1 MRSSGTLPAMAAS
14 GTPLVLGF
22 NSTHDAAAAI
32 VRGGDV
38 LMAVEEERLSRVKH
52 HFGRPD
58 RAMAACLTHAGASWE
73 ALEHVAFYM
82 NPRHWLR
89 RGAWHFVRNLP
100 RSASYLGREP
110 ALWKSFMGIERRFRE
125 ANGFRGRFHA
135 VDHHAAHID
144 SAFWPSGFP
153 TAAAL
158 TIDGAGEAATTVLA
172 RVDERT
178 HKRYLTVNYPLSVG
192 KVWEAVT
199 DWLGWR
205 PTEDEGKVMG
215 LAPHGSGTYVEALR
229 EVLAPHPARGF
240 TVDLSYFTFQYGARQ
255 LVSEKFVRTFGPPR
269 APDGEIEDRHRDV
282 AFALQSATEDV
293 VLALARRLHAE
304 SGERRLVMAGGVAL
318 NCVANGR
325 LAREGPFDEIFVQ
338 PAAGDNGAA
347 LGAAL
352 LTAHRTLGAPRG
364 DPQRHAFLGPGYDE
378 QDVTAA
384 AAALGVSCEHVDD
397 IAAHTAGL
405 LANGAIVGW
414 MQGRMEYGPRA
425 LGNRSIL
432 ADPRDAGM
440 RDRLNRDVKF
450 REAFRPFAP
459 AVPLEHAA
467 EWFDDVRPSPYMLLA
482 FPVRADRRDRVPAIM
497 HVDGSARVQTVTAA
511 ESPRF
516 HELLCA
522 FGARTGVPVL
532 LNTSFNLRGEPIAA
546 TPREAL
552 EVLVRSG
559 LDAVVIGNRVFRENR

>member
-1 MRSSGTLPAMAAS
+1 MAAS
-14 GTPLVLGF
+14 GTQLVLGF

-58 RAMAACLTHAGASWE
+58 RAMALCLTHAGSSWDE
-73 ALEHVAFYM
+73 LEHVAFYM
-82 NPRHWLR
+82 NPRLWLR
-89 RGAWHFVRNLP
+89 RGAWHFLRHFP
-100 RSASYLGREP
+100 KSASYLGREP
-110 ALWKSFMGIERRFRE
+110 ALWKSFMGVERRFRD
-125 ANGFRGRFHA
+125 ASGFRGRFHT

-144 SAFWPSGFP
+144 SAFWPSGFAH
-153 TAAAL
+153 AAAL
-158 TIDGAGEAATTVLA
+158 TIDGAGEAAATVLA
-172 RVDERT
+172 RVDEKT
-178 HKRYLTVNYPLSVG
+178 HHRYLTVNYPVSVG

-215 LAPHGSGTYVEALR
+215 LAPHGAATYVAAMR
-229 EVLAPHPARGF
+229 EVLAPHATSGF
-240 TVDLSYFTFQYGARQ
+240 AVDLSYFTFQYGAQQ
-255 LVSEKFVRTFGPPR
+255 LVSERFVRTFGAAR
-269 APDGEIEDRHRDV
+269 AAEGEIEDRHRDV
-282 AFALQSATEDV
+282 AFALQAATEDV
-293 VLALARRLHAE
+293 VLALAHRLHEE
-304 SGERRLVMAGGVAL
+304 SGESRLVMAGGVAL

-325 LAREGPFDEIFVQ
+325 LVREGPFEEVFVQ

-364 DPQRHAFLGPGYDE
+364 ERQRHAFLGPACRE
-378 QDVTAA
+378 QDVAAA
-384 AAALGVSCEHVDD
+384 AAALGVTGERVDD
-397 IAAHTAGL
+397 VADHTAEL

-432 ADPRDAGM
+432 ADPRDPSM
-440 RDRLNRDVKF
+440 RERLNRDVKF

-482 FPVRADRRDRVPAIM
+482 FPVRADRRQHVPAIT
-497 HVDGSARVQTVTAA
+497 HVDGSARVQTVTADENA
-511 ESPRF
+511 RF
-516 HELLCA
+516 HELLSA
-522 FGARTGVPVL
+522 FGTRTGVPVL
-532 LNTSFNLRGEPIAA
+532 LNTSFNLRGEPIAN

-552 EVLVRSG
+552 DVLMRSG
-559 LDAVVIGNRVFRENR
+559 LDAVVIGDWVFVERG